1 MALTEKTEVD
11 RCEVLSNGII
21 QARTAFIVERDGVEI
36 SRKYINR
43 QCFAPGD
50 DVSNAPDLVKKLA
63 EVEHT
68 DEVKAAYSDF
78 LVESETKRLAMGMG
92 GG

>member
-1 MALTEKTEVD
+1 MALTERTEVD

-21 QARTAFIVERDGVEI
+21 QARTALIVERDGVEI

-43 QCFAPGD
+43 QVFHPGE
-50 DVSNAPDLVKKLA
+50 DVSNAPPIVRKIA

-68 DEVKAAYSDF
+68 AETIAAF
-78 LVESETKRLAMGMG
+78 AEGKIAGEARRTG
-92 GG
+92 

>member
-11 RCEVLSNGII
+11 KCEVLSNGTI
-21 QARTAFIVERDGVEI
+21 QARTALIIERDSVEI

-43 QCFAPGD
+43 QVWHPGD
-50 DVSNAPDLVKKLA
+50 DVSNAPDMVKKIA

-68 DEVKAAYSDF
+68 DAAITAF
-78 LVESETKRLAMGMG
+78 AEEMAAQEERRPK
-92 GG
+92 

>member
-11 RCEVLSNGII
+11 KCEILANGTI
-21 QARTAFIVERDGVEI
+21 QARTALIIKRDSVEI

-43 QCFAPGD
+43 QVYHPGD
-50 DVSNAPDLVKKLA
+50 DVSNAPDMVKKIA

-68 DEVKAAYSDF
+68 DVAITAFAEERVA
-78 LVESETKRLAMGMG
+78 EEERRLK
-92 GG
+92 

>member
-11 RCEVLSNGII
+11 RCEILANGTI
-21 QARTAFIVERDGVEI
+21 QARTALIIERDGVEI

-43 QCFAPGD
+43 QVFVPGD
-50 DVSNAPDLVKKLA
+50 DVSNAPDMVKKLA

-68 DEVKAAYSDF
+68 DEAKAAYAEF
-78 LVESETKRLAMGMG
+78 LATAESRRLEMSG
-92 GG
+92 G

>member
-11 RCEVLSNGII
+11 KCEVLPNGTI
-21 QARTAFIVERDGVEI
+21 QARTALIIERDGVEI

-43 QCFAPGD
+43 QVFHPGD
-50 DVSNAPDLVKKLA
+50 DVSDAADIVKKLA

-68 DEVKAAYSDF
+68 DAAKQAFIELKAANEARR
-78 LVESETKRLAMGMG
+78 VG
-92 GG
+92 

>member
-11 RCEVLSNGII
+11 KCEVLPNGTI
-21 QARTAFIVERDGVEI
+21 QARTALIIERDDVEV

-43 QCFAPGD
+43 QVYHRGD
-50 DVSNAPDLVKKLA
+50 DVSNAPDMVKKIA

-68 DEVKAAYSDF
+68 DAAITAF
-78 LVESETKRLAMGMG
+78 AEERAAKEERRPM
-92 GG
+92 

>member
-11 RCEVLSNGII
+11 KCEVLSDGTI
-21 QARTAFIVERDGVEI
+21 QARTALIIERDDVEV

-43 QCFAPGD
+43 QVYHPGD
-50 DVSNAPDLVKKLA
+50 DVSNAPDMVKKIA

-68 DEVKAAYSDF
+68 DAAITAF
-78 LVESETKRLAMGMG
+78 AEERAAKEERRPM
-92 GG
+92 

>member
-11 RCEVLSNGII
+11 KCEVLPNGTI
-21 QARTAFIVERDGVEI
+21 QARTALIIERDDVEV

-43 QCFAPGD
+43 QVYHPGD
-50 DVSNAPDLVKKLA
+50 DVSNAPDMVKKIA

-68 DEVKAAYSDF
+68 DAAIAAF
-78 LVESETKRLAMGMG
+78 VEERTAREEGRPT
-92 GG
+92 

>member
-11 RCEVLSNGII
+11 KCEVLSNGTI
-21 QARTAFIVERDGVEI
+21 QARTALIVERDGVEI

-43 QCFAPGD
+43 QLFAPGD
-50 DVSNAPDLVKKLA
+50 DISNAPDIVKKLA

-68 DEVKAAYSDF
+68 DAAKTAYD
-78 LVESETKRLAMGMG
+78 EAMAAGEAKRLAISG
-92 GG
+92 G

>member
-11 RCEVLSNGII
+11 KCEVLPNGTI
-21 QARTAFIVERDGVEI
+21 QARTALIIERDDVEV

-43 QCFAPGD
+43 QVYHPGD
-50 DVSNAPDLVKKLA
+50 DVSNAPDMVKKIA

-68 DEVKAAYSDF
+68 DAAIAAF
-78 LVESETKRLAMGMG
+78 AEERAAKEERRPM
-92 GG
+92 

>member
-11 RCEVLSNGII
+11 KCEVLPNGTI
-21 QARTAFIVERDGVEI
+21 QARTALIIERDDVEV

-43 QCFAPGD
+43 QVYHPGD
-50 DVSNAPDLVKKLA
+50 DVSNAPDMVKKIA

-68 DEVKAAYSDF
+68 DAAITAF
-78 LVESETKRLAMGMG
+78 AEERAAKEERRPM
-92 GG
+92 

>member
-1 MALTEKTEVD
+1 MALTETTEVD
-11 RCEVLSNGII
+11 KCEVLANGII
-21 QARTAFIVERDGVEI
+21 QARTAQVIKRDGVEI

-50 DVSNAPDLVKKLA
+50 DVSGAADIVKKLA

-68 DEVKAAYSDF
+68 DAVKKTYADF
-78 LVESETKRLAMGMG
+78 LEEAEAKRTG
-92 GG
+92 G

>member
-11 RCEVLSNGII
+11 KCEVLANGII
-21 QARTAFIVERDGVEI
+21 QARTALVIERDGVEI

-43 QCFAPGD
+43 QVFHPGE
-50 DVSNAPDLVKKLA
+50 DVSNAPDIVKKIA

-68 DEVKAAYSDF
+68 DAVNTAWAEAKAAG
-78 LVESETKRLAMGMG
+78 EARRLAMSG
-92 GG
+92 G

>member
-11 RCEVLSNGII
+11 KCEVLANGVI
-21 QARTAFIVERDGVEI
+21 QARTALIIERDGVEI

-43 QCFAPGD
+43 QVFHPGD

-68 DEVKAAYSDF
+68 DAAKKAFADGKAA
-78 LVESETKRLAMGMG
+78 SEAKRIAMG

>member
-11 RCEVLSNGII
+11 KCEVLANGTI
-21 QARTAFIVERDGVEI
+21 QARTALIIERDGVEI

-43 QCFAPGD
+43 QVFCPGD
-50 DVSNAPDLVKKLA
+50 DISNAPDMVKKLA

-68 DEVKAAYSDF
+68 DAAKTAFAERKAA
-78 LVESETKRLAMGMG
+78 VEAERLRMSG
-92 GG
+92 G

>member
-11 RCEVLSNGII
+11 KCEVLANGTI
-21 QARTAFIVERDGVEI
+21 QARTALIIERDGVEI

-43 QCFAPGD
+43 QVFHPGD

-68 DEVKAAYSDF
+68 DAAKTAFAEARAAGEVR
-78 LVESETKRLAMGMG
+78 RLAMGG
-92 GG
+92 G

>member
-11 RCEVLSNGII
+11 KCEVLANGII
-21 QARTAFIVERDGVEI
+21 QARTAHIIELDGVEI

-43 QCFAPGD
+43 QVFHPGD
-50 DVSNAPDLVKKLA
+50 DVSDAPDIVKKIA

-68 DEVKAAYSDF
+68 DAVNTAWAETKAAG
-78 LVESETKRLAMGMG
+78 EARRLFMSG
-92 GG
+92 G

>member
-11 RCEVLSNGII
+11 RCEVLPNGII
-21 QARTAFIVERDGVEI
+21 QARTALIIERDGVEI

-43 QCFAPGD
+43 QVWHPGED
-50 DVSNAPDLVKKLA
+50 FSNAPDLVKKLA

-68 DEVKAAYSDF
+68 DAVITAFNEARAASEV
-78 LVESETKRLAMGMG
+78 KRLATSG
-92 GG
+92 G

>member
-11 RCEVLSNGII
+11 KCEVLANGII
-21 QARTAFIVERDGVEI
+21 QARTALIVERDGVEI

-43 QCFAPGD
+43 QLFAPGD
-50 DVSNAPDLVKKLA
+50 DISNAPDIVKKLA

-68 DEVKAAYSDF
+68 DAAKTAYD
-78 LVESETKRLAMGMG
+78 EARAAGETKRLAMSG
-92 GG
+92 G

>member
-11 RCEVLSNGII
+11 RCEVLRNGTI
-21 QARTAFIVERDGVEI
+21 QARTALIIERDGVEI

-43 QCFAPGD
+43 QVYHPGS
-50 DVSNAPDLVKKLA
+50 DVSNAPDMVKKLA

-68 DEVKAAYSDF
+68 DEAKAAF
-78 LVESETKRLAMGMG
+78 VELMKLNEELRVKVGLS
-92 GG
+92 

>member
-11 RCEVLSNGII
+11 KCEVLPDGTI
-21 QARTAFIVERDGVEI
+21 QARTALIIERDDVEV

-43 QCFAPGD
+43 QVYHPGD
-50 DVSNAPDLVKKLA
+50 DVSNATDMVKKIA

-68 DEVKAAYSDF
+68 DAAKAAYANH
-78 LVESETKRLAMGMG
+78 LVATEEKRLAMSG
-92 GG
+92 G